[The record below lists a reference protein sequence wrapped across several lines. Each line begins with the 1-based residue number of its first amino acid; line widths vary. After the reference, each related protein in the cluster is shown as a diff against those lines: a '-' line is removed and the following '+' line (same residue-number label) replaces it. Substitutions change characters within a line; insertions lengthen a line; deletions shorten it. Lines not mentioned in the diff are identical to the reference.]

1 MSSII
6 QFRGVEP
13 TLAAYELKG
22 VEFWAVF
29 QGKELCHKGEGTD
42 DLRRYLEMVK
52 KGGTE
57 GTMLL
62 KVYED
67 VDSVKQIKANTPAD
81 GTIGFCVAD
90 SYGGPGTNT
99 AWYMEKLKM
108 EAEIRE
114 LKEGEKEDKTVGGK
128 IGNALLGLLDE
139 PNELVQL
146 IGSLRDLFRGP
157 GPVAAPAIGRVN
169 TFAPM
174 QVAPEPVAIMPGN
187 TVTQNISSM
196 TEEEKLRR
204 LGASLDTLE
213 KNDTKVVEHL
223 EKLAKIAVDNPSQF
237 KMLLMMLDNS

>member
-1 MSSII
+1 MSSMI
-6 QFRGVEP
+6 QFRGVKAI
-13 TLAAYELKG
+13 LDAYELKG
-22 VEFWAVF
+22 VECWAVF
-29 QGKELCHKGEGTD
+29 QGKELCHKGEGAD
-42 DLRRYLEMVK
+42 ELRRYLEMVK
-52 KGGTE
+52 AGGTE

-67 VDSVKQIKANTPAD
+67 VDNPKQIKANTPAD

-99 AWYMEKLKM
+99 AWYLEKLKM

-114 LKEGEKEDKTVGGK
+114 LKEGEKEDKTIGGK

-157 GPVAAPAIGRVN
+157 GTVAAPAIGYVN
-169 TFAPM
+169 TFAP
-174 QVAPEPVAIMPGN
+174 QPVFAEPVSTMPTN
-187 TVTQNISSM
+187 NVTTNNSSM
-196 TEEEKLRR
+196 TEEERLRR
-204 LGASLDTLE
+204 LSASLDTLE
-213 KNDTKVVEHL
+213 KNDAKVIEHL
-223 EKLAKIAVDNPSQF
+223 EKLAKISVDNPSQF